1 MKRVGY
7 ITDKDGRHITL
18 LEAMGDYGNVQKAYN
33 KARKCKRHRKDVLIF
48 TKDKEENLDKVREDI
63 LNLAYEPS
71 EYHYFKVYEPKERQI
86 MALPFYDRVVQ
97 HAINNVLEPIFDK
110 RFISQSY
117 ACRKGKGMHAA
128 SDTLKE
134 WLYEWNKYHPD
145 QPLYAIKAD
154 IHHYFQS
161 IDHAI
166 LKAEIRKVI
175 KDAGVL
181 ALLDRIIDHNGNMPD
196 GVGIPVGNLTSQLF
210 ANIYLDALDQ
220 FINSHS
226 GKLGADSR
234 LRRRRAER
242 AGRKFAIKRKA
253 GFMNMTI
260 TEFIEAAAHNKI
272 IQLVVLAIVCDTVFG
287 VLRAI
292 KEKKFNSCAGIDG
305 AIRKVGML
313 ISLVFML
320 AIDVLIKINL
330 IGFIPEQART
340 YLGLDTVGVAEF
352 FALLYIAYEVV
363 SIFKNMALCGLPVK
377 KVWEKVREFLAKYTD
392 ELPDTDELDGDS
404 TTGNVEEHRTQ
415 ER

>member
-1 MKRVGY
+1 MSSN
-7 ITDKDGRHITL
+7 L
-18 LEAMGDYGNVQKAYN
+18 L
-33 KARKCKRHRKDVLIF
+33 
-48 TKDKEENLDKVREDI
+48 
-63 LNLAYEPS
+63 
-71 EYHYFKVYEPKERQI
+71 
-86 MALPFYDRVVQ
+86 RVVQ
-97 HAINNVLEPIFDK
+97 EQQETIEKQSRLIADLIATLESWEQTAGYDG
-110 RFISQSY
+110 
-117 ACRKGKGMHAA
+117 AE
-128 SDTLKE
+128 LKE
-134 WLYEWNKYHPD
+134 
-145 QPLYAIKAD
+145 
-154 IHHYFQS
+154 
-161 IDHAI
+161 
-166 LKAEIRKVI
+166 
-175 KDAGVL
+175 
-181 ALLDRIIDHNGNMPD
+181 
-196 GVGIPVGNLTSQLF
+196 
-210 ANIYLDALDQ
+210 
-220 FINSHS
+220 
-226 GKLGADSR
+226 
-234 LRRRRAER
+234 RAE
-242 AGRKFAIKRKA
+242 
-253 GFMNMTI
+253 NL
-260 TEFIEAAAHNKI
+260 
-272 IQLVVLAIVCDTVFG
+272 QLRERQDLCDTVFG